1 VLHQAHIR
9 AITLRCIRTG
19 NHTTWED
26 GQRCGQRYKGAGSRQ
41 GNEIKVFVTGVTG
54 QLGHDVVIEAVQR
67 SHEVIG
73 SGGRKGEDMKV
84 FVTGVGGQLG
94 HDVVNELNRRGLE
107 SIGSDIQAVYSGVKD
122 GSAVVSV
129 PYIQLDITDREAV
142 AKTIEEIHPNV
153 IIHCAAWT
161 AVDTAEDEENRAKVD
176 AINHLGTQYIA
187 EAAKAVDAK
196 MVYISTDYV
205 FDGQGERPWEPDDK
219 CYAPLNVYGQSKL
232 AGELAVANTLDKY
245 FIVRIAWVFGLN
257 GKNFIKTMINVGKMH
272 DTVRVVNDQIGT
284 PTYTLDLARLLVD
297 MVETE
302 KYGYYHAT
310 NSEGEEGGYI
320 SWYDFCC
327 EFYKQY
333 GLKTKVIPVTTAE
346 YGLSKAARPYN
357 SRLDKSKLVEAG
369 FDPLPNWRD
378 AVKRYLNVLKDE

>member
-1 VLHQAHIR
+1 M
-9 AITLRCIRTG
+9 
-19 NHTTWED
+19 
-26 GQRCGQRYKGAGSRQ
+26 
-41 GNEIKVFVTGVTG
+41 
-54 QLGHDVVIEAVQR
+54 IEAVRR

-94 HDVVNELNRRGLE
+94 HDVVNELARRGNE
-107 SIGSDIQAVYSGVKD
+107 SIGSDIQPTYSGVQD

-129 PYIQLDITDREAV
+129 PYVQLDITDQKAV
-142 AKTIEEIHPNV
+142 QETVERIHPDV

-161 AVDTAEDEENRAKVD
+161 AVDAAEEEENRVKVD
-176 AINHLGTQYIA
+176 VINHLGTRYIA

-205 FDGQGERPWEPDDK
+205 FDGQGERPREPDDK
-219 CYAPLNVYGQSKL
+219 CYSPLNVYGKSKL
-232 AGELAVANTLDKY
+232 DGELAVSSILDKF

-257 GKNFIKTMINVGKMH
+257 GKNFIKTMINVGKTH

-302 KYGYYHAT
+302 EYGYYHAT
-310 NSEGEEGGYI
+310 NEGGYI
-320 SWYDFCC
+320 SWFDFCC

-333 GLKTKVIPVTTAE
+333 GLETKVIPVTTAE
-346 YGLSKAARPYN
+346 YGLSKAARPFN
-357 SRLDKSKLVEAG
+357 SRLDKSKLVAAG
-369 FDPLPNWRD
+369 FTPLPDWKD
-378 AVKRYLNVLKDE
+378 AVKRYLAEAEL